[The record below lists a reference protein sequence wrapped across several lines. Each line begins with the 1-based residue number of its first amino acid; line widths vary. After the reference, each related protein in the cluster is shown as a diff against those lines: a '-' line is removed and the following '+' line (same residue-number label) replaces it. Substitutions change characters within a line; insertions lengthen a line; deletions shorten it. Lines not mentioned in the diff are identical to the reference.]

1 MQNRKDLLQ
10 AHRLMTQRA
19 ALALLGGDPDP
30 ADQPLRRVNVGT
42 LSGVLVAVMT
52 AAIFGIWGLVSPG
65 AAQGLTAPGTLV
77 IDKQTGTS
85 YIACMGGKL
94 CPVVNYASARL
105 ALGGNS
111 LDQRLV
117 SQASLAHYQRGPL
130 IGIPGLPQPL
140 PDRSLLVG
148 QPWSVCVQNTANS
161 ATLQQ
166 QMLTTLVGGQSV
178 GGTPLAGGSALLV
191 QAQGQDW
198 LLYRGQRLLIDGNM
212 TQNLPNTPQPVP
224 VPAGWLD
231 GVRRGPDFVAPTITG
246 FGNLVQGP
254 DGGGDT
260 VGQVFQ
266 VKGVPGSPAQ
276 FFVLLNDGGLAPI
289 TQTQADLLS
298 FVPGQPALKTLLPSQ
313 VTGHLS
319 HVTVPDGGLPAR
331 MPTFVR
337 YDPNTALCTTY
348 SGPDPAGAAAAGP
361 GQLDAAAGGPGQ
373 FNAVLTVG
381 GSVPAN
387 GVPTGGAAGVDRLA
401 LPPGAGAL
409 VGVVPGPGQG
419 GSSVT
424 SYFLVTEGHRYG
436 LASQDV
442 AAMLGY
448 DLARQ
453 RTLLPANIVD
463 LVPAGPAL
471 DPAAAR
477 QTVTTAFTGTA
488 GQ

>member
-30 ADQPLRRVNVGT
+30 ADQPLRRLNVGT
-42 LSGVLVAVMT
+42 LSGVLVGVMT
-52 AAIFGIWGLVSPG
+52 AAVFGIWGLVSPG
-65 AAQGLTAPGTLV
+65 AAQGLTASGTLV

-85 YIACMGGKL
+85 YIGCMGGKL

-105 ALGGNS
+105 ALGTNS

-198 LLYRGQRLLIDGNM
+198 LLYRGQRLLVDGNM
-212 TQNLPNTPQPVP
+212 TQNLTDTPQPVP

-254 DGGGDT
+254 DGGEDT

-276 FFVLLNDGGLAPI
+276 FYVLLNDGGLAPI

-298 FVPGQPALKTLLPSQ
+298 FVPGQSALKTLLPSQ

-319 HVTVPDGGLPAR
+319 GATVPDGGLPAQ
-331 MPTFVR
+331 MPTFVH
-337 YDPNTALCTTY
+337 YDPDTALCATY
-348 SGPDPAGAAAAGP
+348 SGPDPAG
-361 GQLDAAAGGPGQ
+361 
-373 FNAVLTVG
+373 AVLTVG

-409 VGVVPGPGQG
+409 VGMLPGPGQG
-419 GSSVT
+419 SSSVT

-436 LASQDV
+436 LASQGV

-477 QTVTTAFTGTA
+477 QTVTTAFTGPA
-488 GQ
+488 AQ